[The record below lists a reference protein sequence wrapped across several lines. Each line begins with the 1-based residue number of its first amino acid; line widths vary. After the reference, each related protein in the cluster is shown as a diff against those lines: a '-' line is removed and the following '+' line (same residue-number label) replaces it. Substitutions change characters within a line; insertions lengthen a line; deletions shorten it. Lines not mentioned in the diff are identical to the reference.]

1 MASLRS
7 LRSLRSLPPVLAGA
21 ILALGTLTAQ
31 EAAPLPSAALLQRK
45 TEEWIQTRRLIGEE
59 AAAWQQE
66 KAILADLDA
75 IRAKETAQLDEFIQA
90 AGARVDELTKQK
102 ASSAGERESLRRWRR
117 EFEAAFVELESRV
130 KTLVPRFPTPL
141 RDKVEDAI
149 LRLGENAAERP
160 LQDRVRDTL
169 LLLQAAKEFD
179 DSFTV
184 ATEVR
189 ELDGRQVEVRLLY
202 LGLSQAWYV
211 DAGGTRAGYGLP
223 AAEGW
228 TWTEAPAIAPAVRDA
243 IAIQT
248 GEATAAFVTLPFVPL
263 PAAAK

>member
-1 MASLRS
+1 MASFRP
-7 LRSLRSLPPVLAGA
+7 LPPVLAGA

-31 EAAPLPSAALLQRK
+31 EAAPLPSASLLQKR

-59 AAAWQQE
+59 AASWQQE
-66 KAILADLDA
+66 KATLADLDA
-75 IRAKETAQLDEFIQA
+75 IRAKEAAQLEEFIQA

-102 ASSAGERESLRRWRR
+102 ASSSSERESLRQWRR
-117 EFEAAFVELESRV
+117 EFEAAFVELEARV

-149 LRLGENAAERP
+149 LRLEESAADRP

-179 DSFTV
+179 GSFTV

-189 ELDGRQVEVRLLY
+189 EIEGRQVEVRLLY
-202 LGLSQAWYV
+202 LGLSQAWYA
-211 DAGGTRAGYGLP
+211 DAGGTRGGYGLP
-223 AAEGW
+223 GPDGW
-228 TWTEAPAIAPAVRDA
+228 TWTEAPGIAPAVRDA

-263 PAAAK
+263 SAAAAK